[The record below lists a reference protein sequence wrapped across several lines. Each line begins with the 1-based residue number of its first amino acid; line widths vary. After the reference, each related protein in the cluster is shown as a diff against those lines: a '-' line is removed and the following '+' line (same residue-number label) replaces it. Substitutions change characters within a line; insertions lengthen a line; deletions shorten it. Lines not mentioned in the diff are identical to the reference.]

1 MKNLIFRTAIA
12 ALCVVSLT
20 ACDKAD
26 GASGG
31 DSKTVTLGFV
41 NGATTEF
48 HTCLEKA
55 INNAA
60 TTAGAKVV
68 SANSKQDPAAELSNI
83 EDMISRNVSA
93 MIVQTV
99 NSDALKNDVAKAKAA
114 NIPIFL
120 TSVITDDPSSILGAA
135 VVDLKGVGKLDADW
149 VAKDAGSATV
159 EAGIIA
165 GAPGAAS
172 DLLVGGFKDAL
183 PANVTVV
190 GNQPGMFNRQKAQ
203 DVADNMVQA
212 HPNLKYVF
220 VANEDM
226 AFGAYQAFQ
235 AAGKTDVKIVTVN
248 GTDDGLAAVKDG
260 KFAATVANSANEM
273 GQVAV
278 KNTLALLN
286 KDASTQKIANVPFT
300 LITKDNLDTA
310 PQYCLKG

>member
-1 MKNLIFRTAIA
+1 MKNRIYSTICA

-20 ACDKAD
+20 ACDKSDDAA
-26 GASGG
+26 GGG
-31 DSKTVTLGFV
+31 DSVTLGFV

-55 INNAA
+55 INDGAA
-60 TTAGAKVV
+60 AGGATVV

-99 NSDALKNDVAKAKAA
+99 NADALKNDVAKARAA

-120 TSVITDDPSSILGAA
+120 TSVITEDTSGILGAA

-149 VAKDAGSATV
+149 ITKDA
-159 EAGIIA
+159 AGAAGEVAVIA

-172 DLLVGGFKDAL
+172 DQMVAGFTSAL
-183 PANVTVV
+183 PATLTVV

-203 DVADNMVQA
+203 DVAENLIQA
-212 HPNLKYVF
+212 HPDLKYAF

-235 AAGKTDVKIVTVN
+235 AAGKTVKIVTVN
-248 GTDDGLAAVKDG
+248 GTVDGLAAVKDG
-260 KFAATVANSANEM
+260 KFAATVANSANDM
-273 GQVAV
+273 GQLAV
-278 KNTLALLN
+278 KNTLALLK
-286 KDASTQKIANVPFT
+286 KDASTQKIANVPIA
-300 LITKDNLDTA
+300 LITKDNLNEA
-310 PQYCLKG
+310 PKYCLEG

>member
-1 MKNLIFRTAIA
+1 MKNRISRTAIA
-12 ALCVVSLT
+12 ALCVLSLA

-26 GASGG
+26 GTSGG
-31 DSKTVTLGFV
+31 DTKSLTLGFV

-60 TTAGAKVV
+60 ATAGAKVV

-120 TSVITDDPSSILGAA
+120 TSVITDDTSSILGAA
-135 VVDLKGVGKLDADW
+135 VIDLKGVGKLDADW
-149 VAKDAGSATV
+149 VAKDAGTTPA

-183 PANVTVV
+183 PATVTVV

-203 DVADNMVQA
+203 DVADNMIQA

-235 AAGKTDVKIVTVN
+235 AAGKSVKIVTVN

-260 KFAATVANSANEM
+260 KFAATVANSANDM
-273 GQVAV
+273 GQLAV
-278 KNTLALLN
+278 KNTLALL
-286 KDASTQKIANVPFT
+286 KSDASTQKIANVPFE
-300 LITKDNLDTA
+300 LITKDNLDEA